1 MGSAPTGDVPVIAGR
16 TLPPRNASSA
26 ALACA
31 RGSCTVRDIMPV
43 AALLLVVLAAGYRLL
58 AVHEPALLNLAPLMA
73 LAFCSAVYASDK
85 RWWAVPFAALALS
98 DLYLNHHYAV
108 VYGDTWSA
116 GSILVNLACYAA
128 ALGIGALVARR
139 RSWPNL
145 FSGALGA
152 SLLFYLATN
161 TAAWAADPFYTKT
174 VAGWWQALTVG
185 RPEFPPTLWFFR
197 NTLLGDLLFTGI
209 FALALEWRALR
220 LGRPGLL
227 GRAVKISAEAPAGD
241 GAAVNVRADHA

>member
-1 MGSAPTGDVPVIAGR
+1 
-16 TLPPRNASSA
+16 
-26 ALACA
+26 
-31 RGSCTVRDIMPV
+31 MPV

-116 GSILVNLACYAA
+116 ASILVNLACYAA
-128 ALGIGALVARR
+128 ALGLGSLVARR
-139 RSWPNL
+139 RSWLNL

-152 SLLFYLATN
+152 SLVFYFATN
-161 TAAWAADPFYTKT
+161 TAAWVADPFYAKT
-174 VAGWWQALTVG
+174 AAGWWQALTVG

-209 FALALEWRALR
+209 FAFALEWRALR
-220 LGRPGLL
+220 GGRPGRLGRPAMVTGA
-227 GRAVKISAEAPAGD
+227 GAGIDAPAD
-241 GAAVNVRADHA
+241 RA